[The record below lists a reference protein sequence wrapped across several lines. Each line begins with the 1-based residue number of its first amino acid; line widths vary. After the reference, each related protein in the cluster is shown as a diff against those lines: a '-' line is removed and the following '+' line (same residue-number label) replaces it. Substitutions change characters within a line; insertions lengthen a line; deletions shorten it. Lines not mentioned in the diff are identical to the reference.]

1 MNFEQVHTRYNTEFT
16 NRLYAHRHIFYEIYE
31 ACGAEFEMGCGS
43 YLFDGR
49 TYKYCDLMYPKQ
61 ELLYNS
67 VKNAKN
73 ILEIGSYVGHS
84 LFIMLLANPTAK
96 ITCIDIEDKYTRPA
110 VSVLNKHFDNAIT
123 FLHSDSVTALQT
135 MTTHFDFFHIDGY
148 HEDNY
153 INKEFKL
160 VLGLHNPSEP
170 VVKIIFDDQE
180 CLKKLQDEI
189 VSTYKITK
197 MIIPSCPWSN
207 VYFEIL
213 I

>member
-1 MNFEQVHTRYNTEFT
+1 M
-16 NRLYAHRHIFYEIYE
+16 
-31 ACGAEFEMGCGS
+31 
-43 YLFDGR
+43 
-49 TYKYCDLMYPKQ
+49 
-61 ELLYNS
+61 
-67 VKNAKN
+67 
-73 ILEIGSYVGHS
+73 GHS

-110 VSVLNKHFDNAIT
+110 VAILNKHFNNAIT

-135 MTTHFDFFHIDGY
+135 ITTHFDFFHIDGY

-153 INKEFKL
+153 ITKEFKL

-170 VVKIIFDDQE
+170 LVKIIFDDQE
-180 CLKKLQDEI
+180 CLKKLQSEI
-189 VSTYKITK
+189 ISNYTINK
-197 MIIPSCPWSN
+197 MVIPNCPWSN